1 MKKDEPM
8 KNCSTCARFDQN
20 ATKRDGTGA
29 CLSATSPNADRIMGT
44 FGLCDS
50 HEPIQAATAPTPY
63 GEAA

>member
-1 MKKDEPM
+1 M

-20 ATKRDGTGA
+20 ATKRNGTGA

-50 HEPIQAATAPTPY
+50 HEPIQADATHKTY
-63 GEAA
+63 GDAA